1 MENINSERISIQIIK
16 AFKLDEKRK
25 TQFTRYIERLRNNK
39 NIQGQIDKFGDQ
51 ILNQLIDRQWPYIPG
66 KEIDEKQKLCNKIN
80 SLLKSNW
87 FLNRRFRELNLPFRP
102 YEFTNE
108 LTYRKEKREA
118 SLIEWIIG
126 IIYLTTLEKSHNQNV
141 CQCDYC
147 KKYGRSTSHAINLTE
162 IKIKKIILEITH
174 KGNEKEFER
183 TLGEFEMYQLSK
195 KSEK

>member
-1 MENINSERISIQIIK
+1 MENINSEQISIQIIK

-25 TQFTRYIERLRNNK
+25 GQFTRYIKRLRNNK

-51 ILNQLIDRQWPYIPG
+51 ILNQLIDRQWPYISG

-87 FLNRRFRELNLPFRP
+87 FLNRRFRELKLPFKP

-126 IIYLTTLEKSHNQNV
+126 IIYLTTLEEWGNPKI
-141 CQCDYC
+141 CQCDFC
-147 KKYGRSTSHAINLTE
+147 KKYGRSTSHAMNLTE

-174 KGNEKEFER
+174 KGNEEEFER
-183 TLGEFEMYQLSK
+183 TLGEFEMHQLLK
-195 KSEK
+195 KGRE